1 MKIPFSEKMSEKKEK
16 EEEGLVGSGKGRKK
30 KIEGGGVLAVG
41 AEWLTPDE
49 EEIDRNERDP
59 EKTFVDINEINESES
74 FAEYVKSFDV
84 IDEAS
89 EDLQDEYEK
98 EIVMRL
104 EMGESY
110 EDYTLENF
118 LKERDMPNYQY
129 YKDLSRRKEEEKA
142 EKEKEF
148 EAAKTYS
155 VLEFKLMEDCLKFRA
170 LTDKEPQLK
179 KLRPVFTD
187 GEPLTDEQVSEQ
199 VKEWF
204 EVKNKNK
211 FHDYTPF
218 ELDLMKKCSA
228 WNYFNREILKYQKGP
243 AQVDGTLLSDKEID
257 EQIADYKNFQQEHP
271 DEFAE
276 LKVEIGDWFKD
287 NFNWKTGEYKGK
299 PQWFA
304 YKSKIVKSEK
314 GESRKLSVKYLVNE
328 IPADFKPEDVKNSY
342 FVIKGTF
349 KVKDDLS
356 LMFIELKPPYVP
368 AKDKVAA

>member
-1 MKIPFSEKMSEKKEK
+1 
-16 EEEGLVGSGKGRKK
+16 
-30 KIEGGGVLAVG
+30 
-41 AEWLTPDE
+41 
-49 EEIDRNERDP
+49 
-59 EKTFVDINEINESES
+59 
-74 FAEYVKSFDV
+74 
-84 IDEAS
+84 
-89 EDLQDEYEK
+89 
-98 EIVMRL
+98 MRL